1 MKKKIII
8 GIAILLILAGSI
20 IIGTMGL
27 KADIVYSKNVRID
40 IYIGKTFKA
49 EEIKQMVNEVFGE
62 GKTIVQEVEYYKDMA
77 SVTIQENN
85 ASNIEEKVEQ
95 LNNKINEKYGVENKK
110 ESIEVTHQPKVKL
123 STILMPYILP
133 IAISVILIL
142 GYVMIRFRKIGKIKT
157 IGTYLL
163 AILASEAVY
172 LSVIAITRIPIDR
185 IVVPMGLLIYI
196 VVITIVTTHYESKYH
211 QYQEEIKK

>member
-8 GIAILLILAGSI
+8 GIAILLILAGGI